1 MTDIIATP
9 PATPS
14 ERTSA
19 PSSPS
24 IRTADYENLRFL
36 EALDT
41 VAPSAPTACTE
52 WTVHDLTAHI
62 AAGADEMTL
71 LFEAFMEGRPIPAA
85 RPFAER
91 EAPYRAMD
99 DAALRRHAEVAVARS
114 TRTILAAIAT
124 DPDIA
129 ISMGSGPMRGET
141 FLMHGRSE
149 LAIHRWDLAGD
160 DDVSLELLS
169 QPELTEHA
177 VGMMGQALLLRG
189 CASNTMR
196 PLDVRLRAAGQPDIV
211 ARRSPEGASLA
222 FADPDASPAIHTD
235 AAARLLFVWG
245 RRPADRS
252 RLRSDL
258 PREQTAAVE
267 SLLAGF

>member
-1 MTDIIATP
+1 VTTELTTP
-9 PATPS
+9 
-14 ERTSA
+14 A
-19 PSSPS
+19 P
-24 IRTADYENLRFL
+24 IRTAEYENLRFL
-36 EALDT
+36 EALDM

-71 LFEAFMEGRPIPAA
+71 LFEAFMEGKPIPAA

-114 TRTILAAIAT
+114 TRTILAGMAV

-129 ISMGSGPMRGET
+129 ISMGSDPMRGDT

-149 LAIHRWDLAGD
+149 LSIHRWDLVGD

-169 QPELTEHA
+169 QPELTTHA
-177 VGMMGQALLLRG
+177 VEMMGQALLLRG
-189 CASNTMR
+189 CANSAPVTR
-196 PLDVRLRAAGQPDIV
+196 FDVRLRTAGVRDIV
-211 ARRSPEGASLA
+211 VTRAQDGASLS
-222 FADPDASPAIHTD
+222 FDDPDTSPAIHAD

-258 PREQTAAVE
+258 PAEQYAAVE